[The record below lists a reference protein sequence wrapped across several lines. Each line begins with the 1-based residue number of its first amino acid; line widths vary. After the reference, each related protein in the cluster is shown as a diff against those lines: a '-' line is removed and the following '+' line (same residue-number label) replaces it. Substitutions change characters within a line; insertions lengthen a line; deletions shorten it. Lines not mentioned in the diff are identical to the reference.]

1 MSIELLWLIP
11 VVALALFLPVL
22 ILSIQRST
30 NQTVNSQTR
39 DLAREVE
46 QFNNGLG
53 QQPLTRTS
61 NQNRGGEIEKTINL
75 VTAAL
80 SSQQE
85 IIAAYKGKDTS
96 YEYELNELKEKL
108 LHLQQEYDIVISE
121 NYSLRARIKKLR
133 DESPER
139 DPDDQQP
146 SSVAGVYTVQKGGEE
161 TDKPLM
167 TRPVRIANMA
177 LYDDTR
183 MFKASDLDDTS
194 EIRFSDLR

>member
-11 VVALALFLPVL
+11 IVALALFLPLL
-22 ILSIQRST
+22 ILSMQRQST
-30 NQTVNSQTR
+30 EHAVSSQTR

-46 QFNNGLG
+46 QFNSGFAG
-53 QQPLTRTS
+53 QSLVRKS
-61 NQNRGGEIEKTINL
+61 NQGRLSEIEKTINL

-96 YEYELNELKEKL
+96 YEFKLHELKEKL
-108 LHLQQEYDIVISE
+108 ASLQQEYDIVISE
-121 NYSLRARIKKLR
+121 NYSLRARIKKLQ
-133 DESPER
+133 E
-139 DPDDQQP
+139 
-146 SSVAGVYTVQKGGEE
+146 QKGSLLAF
-161 TDKPLM
+161 TASKPEQGNPKKQEP
-167 TRPVRIANMA
+167 TPAAQSAPHKPIRVANMA

-194 EIRFSDLR
+194 EINLNELR